1 MKYIRYKDVNNIDI
15 NELKRMQSIN
25 LLEYIKE
32 KNIDIDD
39 AATDLGMTEDEFL
52 NILSEP
58 KKAKG
63 SELLLISDYYK
74 SLEKGKS
81 ISK

>member
-63 SELLLISDYYK
+63 SELLLISDYFK

>member
-32 KNIDIDD
+32 KNVDIDD
-39 AATDLGMTEDEFL
+39 AATVLGMTEDEFL

-63 SELLLISDYYK
+63 SELLLISDYFK

>member
-1 MKYIRYKDVNNIDI
+1 MKYTRYKDMNKIDI
-15 NELKRMQSIN
+15 NELKIIQSIN
-25 LLEYIKE
+25 LLDYIKE

-39 AATDLGMTEDEFL
+39 AATELGMSEDEFL

-63 SELLLISDYYK
+63 SELLLISDYFK
-74 SLEKGKS
+74 GLEKGKS